1 MEKERTVESAM
12 EVVEILMEV
21 HEELDRATAKFGPFL
36 SAHEGY
42 AIIKEE
48 VDELWDE
55 VKKGNRQP
63 ELMRKEAIQIAAM
76 AVRFVLDLYGRNFAD
91 DDKRAKIAPIETPI
105 DGAPVDGDT
114 DYSTTKRR

>member
-1 MEKERTVESAM
+1 M
-12 EVVEILMEV
+12 EVIKILMEV

-55 VKKGNRQP
+55 IKKGDRQP

-76 AVRFVLDLYGRNFAD
+76 AVRFVLDLYGRKFAND
-91 DDKRAKIAPIETPI
+91 DQRSETKKIETPI
-105 DGAPVDGDT
+105 DGSEVDSYIYD
-114 DYSTTKRR
+114 SPSKRRGT